1 MERFVGNLRKVG
13 TFKLRGFSD
22 ENFILKKKYHHS
34 TGYPPTLQVN
44 DRMKLCRK

>member
-22 ENFILKKKYHHS
+22 ENFILKKSIIILPDIHQLYKS
-34 TGYPPTLQVN
+34 
-44 DRMKLCRK
+44 MIK